1 MEEQKIWLSSPHL
14 TGNEIGFVQ
23 QAFDNNWVAPYGQNI
38 DEFEK
43 QLEKYFDVTD
53 AALVIS
59 GTAAIHLAL
68 IVAGIGGGDEVI
80 APTLNFAGCINPLM
94 YQKAIPLFADSERDT
109 WNIDPN
115 IVEDIIK
122 KRAAVGQKVKALI
135 AVHLFGTPCKLDEI
149 MPICEKYGIPVIE
162 DAADAIGSSLNG
174 KKTGSFGE
182 MGIISFNGNK
192 IVTTSGGGVLISH
205 NPRHIEK
212 AKYLSNQA
220 RKLTPYYIHEDV
232 GYNYMMSNILAGIG
246 RAQMEVL
253 DLRLSQRKNVFDTYK
268 KELSGIEG
276 IEFKKP
282 LKGSQSNNWLTS
294 ILINPEKT
302 GGISRDDIYKY
313 LQNKN
318 IECRP
323 VWNPMHLQPVFK
335 SFPYFGTGI
344 AEDIFH
350 HGLCLPS
357 GSNMTEHQIQRVIDE
372 IKTCLE
378 AK

>member
-14 TGNEIGFVQ
+14 TGKEIEYVQ
-23 QAFDNNWVAPYGQNI
+23 QAFDKNWVAPYGQNI

-43 QLEKYFDVTD
+43 QLEGYFDVPD

-68 IVAGIGGGDEVI
+68 IVAGIEVGDEVI

-94 YQKAIPLFADSERDT
+94 YQKAIPLFADSERRT

-115 IVEDIIK
+115 MVEDIIK
-122 KRAAVGQKVKALI
+122 KRATAGKKVKALI

-149 MPICEKYGIPVIE
+149 MPICEKYGIPIIE
-162 DAADAIGSSLNG
+162 DAADALGSILNG
-174 KKTGSFGE
+174 EKTGSFGE

-192 IVTTSGGGVLISH
+192 IVTTSGGGVLISK
-205 NPRHIEK
+205 NPKHIEK

-253 DLRLSQRKNVFDTYK
+253 DLRLRQRKGVFDTYK
-268 KELSGIEG
+268 KELSTIEG
-276 IEFKKP
+276 IEFKQP
-282 LKGSQSNNWLTS
+282 LNGSQSNNWLTG

-302 GGISRDDIYKY
+302 GGVSRDDIYKY

-335 SFPYFGTGI
+335 SFPYFGAGI

-357 GSNMTEHQIQRVIDE
+357 GSNMTEQQIQRVIDE
-372 IKTCLE
+372 IKACLE
-378 AK
+378 KK